1 MATQSFAKHLKEAR
15 EAAGLSQFDLARLA
29 SIPQRQ
35 ISAIEPGS
43 RDPSW
48 KEAVALIE
56 ACGGTITV
64 QRPRGALPAVAKTE
78 R

>member
-1 MATQSFAKHLKEAR
+1 MATQSFATHLKEAR
-15 EAAGLSQFDLARLA
+15 EAAGLSQFDLARLT

-35 ISAIEPGS
+35 INAIESGT

-48 KEAVALIE
+48 KEAVVLIE
-56 ACGGTITV
+56 ACGGTIIV
-64 QRPRGALPAVAKTE
+64 QKPKAASPAGTKTG

>member
-1 MATQSFAKHLKEAR
+1 MATQSFGNHLKDAR
-15 EAAGLSQFDLARLA
+15 EAAGLSQIDLAHLTGIA
-29 SIPQRQ
+29 QRQ
-35 ISAIEPGS
+35 ISAIESGT

-64 QRPRGALPAVAKTE
+64 QKPKAASPAVTKAG